1 MGHNPSQPG
10 AAPGGIPHQL
20 VGHMGVSGPG
30 PQINAAALMGG
41 MPPGAGNPNAH
52 AMQHL
57 SPAQAQMF
65 HHPQLN
71 QMYAA
76 NNPALQQQMQQHRLQ
91 MLQQQQ
97 HARQAL
103 MTHGAFGAMNTAGM
117 GIPLGQMNPAQA
129 AQMAALRRMP
139 VASPM
144 HLQQA
149 QLAQQQQGQP
159 MNPNMMAHQLAL
171 QQQQMQMNQQGGN
184 PNQHP
189 MNPQHLNQMQQ
200 AQLAAL
206 QAQQAQQ
213 AQAEARMQAQAQA
226 QAQHQAA
233 QAAQAQQQGPGQS
246 QQAQQVP
253 QPPPGQQQQQP
264 PPPGQGGPG
273 ANGSAPTPGATQGHT
288 PQPNPQQQPQAPPQ
302 TPQVTQAQQQAQMIA
317 QVQQAQQQQAQQ
329 QQAQQQAQQQH
340 AANLASL
347 MQQRR
352 DQMALK
358 GGMHQLK
365 MLQFCEQLSGF
376 PGSKGRD
383 DLDYWNKFVQHFFSQ
398 KGIFRHTILVR
409 DGEDQG
415 QEKQYE
421 IAYPALARYFH
432 THFESG
438 VKHMQLVLD
447 KGTAERPL
455 PNDCHLIEN
464 QKASLVYWFED
475 NSHLVAQGILRVQ
488 FDSESRFD
496 LFEFQTT
503 AHEEYISR
511 RVVIQA
517 ARPAHNWVKEWRSL
531 NQQDPKQSPE
541 LTKKGKPKPAKV
553 PARAPPD
560 LDLPHSVV
568 KSGMGITEAVY
579 QFLEMV
585 EIMNQM
591 GPLFGYYHAHPG
603 LAPYAA
609 LDQYVSQINAQINAS
624 APQGMNGQQ
633 MAQGGPRTPG
643 FGQFQMGASP
653 AMANS
658 MLPGSPHITGSPI
671 PGQMAAPTMQL
682 QPSQQGS
689 SSGPSANTSPAQ
701 NSNKRRRPSTVKNED
716 EAPTSAP
723 TPAAMGT
730 PQLNGV
736 QIKGKQ
742 PPTPRMQKRHKT
754 GNNPGV

>member
-1 MGHNPSQPG
+1 
-10 AAPGGIPHQL
+10 
-20 VGHMGVSGPG
+20 
-30 PQINAAALMGG
+30 

-57 SPAQAQMF
+57 NPAQAQMF
-65 HHPQLN
+65 HHPQMN

-91 MLQQQQ
+91 LLQQQQ
-97 HARQAL
+97 HARQQL
-103 MTHGAFGAMNTAGM
+103 MAQGGFGAMHTAGM

-139 VASPM
+139 P

-149 QLAQQQQGQP
+149 QIAQQGQP
-159 MNPNMMAHQLAL
+159 INPNMMHQLAL
-171 QQQQMQMNQQGGN
+171 QQQQIQMNQPGGN

-189 MNPQHLNQMQQ
+189 MNPQHLNPMQQ
-200 AQLAAL
+200 AQLAVI

-213 AQAEARMQAQAQA
+213 AQAQAQAQA
-226 QAQHQAA
+226 QMQAQVHAQQQAAQQAA

-246 QQAQQVP
+246 QQAQSQAP
-253 QPPPGQQQQQP
+253 QPPPGQQQQP
-264 PPPGQGGPG
+264 GPPGQGGPG

-288 PQPNPQQQPQAPPQ
+288 PQPNAQQQPQAPPQ
-302 TPQVTQAQQQAQMIA
+302 TPQVTQAQQQAHMIA

-329 QQAQQQAQQQH
+329 QHAQQQAQQQ
-340 AANLASL
+340 ANNIASL

-352 DQMALK
+352 EQMALNQMALK
-358 GGMHQLK
+358 GGMHQLR

-376 PGSKGRD
+376 PGSKGKD

-398 KGIFRHTILVR
+398 KGIFRHTILVGR

-415 QEKQYE
+415 QERQYE

-447 KGTAERPL
+447 KGTTERPL

-464 QKASLVYWFED
+464 QKTSLIYWFEGH
-475 NSHLVAQGILRVQ
+475 SHLVAQGILRVQ

-496 LFEFQTT
+496 LFDFQTT

-553 PARAPPD
+553 PATAPPD
-560 LDLPHSVV
+560 FDLPHSPLKV
-568 KSGMGITEAVY
+568 GMGITDAVY

-591 GPLFGYYHAHPG
+591 NPLFGYYHAHPG

-609 LDQYVSQINAQINAS
+609 LDQYVSQINAQMTTS

-633 MAQGGPRTPG
+633 MGQGGPKTPG

-658 MLPGSPHITGSPI
+658 MLPGSPHISGSPI

-701 NSNKRRRPSTVKNED
+701 NNNKRRRASTIKNED

-754 GNNPGV
+754 ANNQG